1 MAKSPRRR
9 YQSAREFADD
19 LRRFL
24 DSKPIKARP
33 LGMSERLLSWT
44 RRNPLAAGLLLAV
57 CLGSAAGFW
66 YLSSLSTYFVRAT
79 ALDSARMEIAMLE
92 EVNAYYSDLVDR
104 VDWNKTPVTH
114 EYAMRKNALPLPAT
128 FVIEAGQRI
137 GKTESGMQVRLFS
150 KHSWRRGGGPRDPFE
165 QNVLDV
171 LSHKVRTSD
180 SDLTYYE
187 FTEIDGMPYLR
198 FAKGQLMKQSCVKC
212 HNGDPQSP
220 KKDWR
225 EGDLAGVLAI
235 TRPVDRDIART
246 RSGLHGAFVLT
257 GMIAVLPVAV
267 GIGYLLR
274 SRMNRTRDQ
283 ERRGHVQSS

>member
-1 MAKSPRRR
+1 
-9 YQSAREFADD
+9 
-19 LRRFL
+19 
-24 DSKPIKARP
+24 
-33 LGMSERLLSWT
+33 
-44 RRNPLAAGLLLAV
+44 LAAGLLLAV

-92 EVNAYYSDLVDR
+92 EVNAYYSDIVDR

-114 EYAMRKNALPLPAT
+114 EYAQRKNALPLPAT

-150 KHSWRRGGGPRDPFE
+150 KHPWRAGRGPKDPFE

-171 LSHKVRTSD
+171 LFHKVRARD
-180 SDLTYYE
+180 GDLTYHE
-187 FTEIDGMPYLR
+187 FTQIDGMPYLR

-235 TRPVDRDIART
+235 TRPVERDIART
-246 RSGLHGAFVLT
+246 RSGLRGAFVLT
-257 GMIAVLPVAV
+257 GVIALIPVGV
-267 GIGYLLR
+267 GLGFVLR
-274 SRMNRTRDQ
+274 SRMNRTKDQ
-283 ERRGHVQSS
+283 ERGGHVQQS